1 MENSNKTKTKILKV
15 ATKLFAQNGYK
26 GTSMSDIALTV
37 NIEKSSLYYFYK
49 NKNDIFFEVIN
60 QLTAELINDI
70 KKINQT
76 TTNKKT
82 KLQQIINTIIKSG
95 LKSGLTIIDIN
106 SSELSKNNNCQK
118 VFQHFNE
125 IKHNLIILLKQINIK
140 QPQIAQQVILN
151 AIHAYV
157 IHAQKHKQVSQP
169 NIYATYLT
177 RLFI

>member
-1 MENSNKTKTKILKV
+1 MKILKV

-37 NIEKSSLYYFYK
+37 NVEKSSLYYFYK

-70 KKINQT
+70 KKINRPV
-76 TTNKKT
+76 TNKTLAQKQ
-82 KLQQIINTIIKSG
+82 LQLIINTIIKSG

-106 SSELSKNNNCQK
+106 SPEISKNINCQK
-118 VFQHFNE
+118 VFQQFNE
-125 IKHNLIILLKQINIK
+125 IKQTIIALLKKINVK
-140 QPQIAQQVILN
+140 QPQVGQQVILN

-169 NIYATYLT
+169 NVYANYLT
-177 RLFI
+177 HLFI